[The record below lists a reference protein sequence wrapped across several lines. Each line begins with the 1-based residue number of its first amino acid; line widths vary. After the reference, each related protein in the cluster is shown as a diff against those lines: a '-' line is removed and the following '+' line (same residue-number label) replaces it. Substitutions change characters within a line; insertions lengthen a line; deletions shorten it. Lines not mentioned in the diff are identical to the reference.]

1 MSDTPETDGE
11 WNRIACYEHP
21 QFEQAIADFARK
33 IERERDVARLDLAFR
48 RDLYALQQKQL
59 DEARGS
65 IRKLSVAVADSIRF
79 SGARQDETEE
89 ARDECNELR
98 ILVDGLLEMNQ
109 KLSDESNSHYNELLT
124 KRGLCKVQEQVIDD
138 WKAEAEKWRAIAN
151 DNRN

>member
-33 IERERDVARLDLAFR
+33 LERERNEARRDLAFR

-59 DEARGS
+59 DKARELAANLEIS
-65 IRKLSVAVADSIRF
+65 LTAAIRSANV
-79 SGARQDETEE
+79 RQDETEH
-89 ARDECNELR
+89 AMHECSELR
-98 ILVDGLLEMNQ
+98 ILVDGLSEMTHE
-109 KLSDESNSHYNELLT
+109 LSEERNRYYNELLT

-138 WKAEAEKWRAIAN
+138 WKAEAEKWRAIA
-151 DNRN
+151 DDHRN

>member
-1 MSDTPETDGE
+1 MNDTPETDVE

-21 QFEQAIADFARK
+21 QFEQGIADFARK
-33 IERERDVARLDLAFR
+33 LERERD
-48 RDLYALQQKQL
+48 
-59 DEARGS
+59 EAKVNA
-65 IRKLSVAVADSIRF
+65 RKLSVALADSIRF